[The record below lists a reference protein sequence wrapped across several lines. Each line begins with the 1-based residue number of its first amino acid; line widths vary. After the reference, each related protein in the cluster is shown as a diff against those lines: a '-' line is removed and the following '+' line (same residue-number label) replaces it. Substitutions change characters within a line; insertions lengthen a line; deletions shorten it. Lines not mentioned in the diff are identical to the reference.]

1 MEELPADVAAFVETH
16 LVDRRNSNA
25 VKWDGLAGEFGR
37 TDLLPMW
44 IADTEFKAPQAVIDA
59 LTARIQEGTFG
70 YSFGHNP
77 TTMPSLIGKRL
88 AMA

>member
-44 IADTEFKAPQAVIDA
+44 ISD
-59 LTARIQEGTFG
+59 
-70 YSFGHNP
+70 N
-77 TTMPSLIGKRL
+77 
-88 AMA
+88 

>member
-70 YSFGHNP
+70 YSIRPQSYYDAF
-77 TTMPSLIGKRL
+77 IDWERL